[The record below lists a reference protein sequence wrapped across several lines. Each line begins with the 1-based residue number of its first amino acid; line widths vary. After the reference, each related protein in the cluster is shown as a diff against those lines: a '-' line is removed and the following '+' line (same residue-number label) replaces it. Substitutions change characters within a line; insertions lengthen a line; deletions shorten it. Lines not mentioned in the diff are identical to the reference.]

1 MTDIVVAK
9 LDKARLLLFQAKNA
23 SDAKRV
29 MDIAHA
35 AEIYAK
41 RQKMS
46 EEAIAHAH
54 SIKIEATRL
63 LGDFL
68 RTQPKNKGANGSL
81 VTGPKRE
88 PVKDLTP
95 TLSDVGITKKE
106 SSNAQLVSKI
116 AEAEPETYSELLN
129 GQTTIC
135 EVREASKV
143 RGPACAHDLFEECEF
158 VSDFAALSGR
168 KFKCIYAD
176 PPWRYSNQGT
186 RGSTDNHYPTMTVD
200 EICAIPIRD
209 FCEDNCH
216 LHLWI
221 TNGFLFDA
229 PKIFNA
235 WGFVFK
241 SSFVWVKPHIGMGNY
256 WRNSHEFLLLG
267 VRGSMTAKALNLKSW
282 LEAPRGEHSQKP
294 DKVRT
299 LVEQLSPGPR
309 LELFGRKP
317 VPNWTVFGNE
327 VLV

>member
-1 MTDIVVAK
+1 MTDVVVSK

-29 MDIAHA
+29 MDMAHA

-46 EEAIAHAH
+46 DEAIGHAH

-68 RTQPKNKGANGSL
+68 RTQPKNGGLLKRGS
-81 VTGPKRE
+81 VVPNRNHGGIA
-88 PVKDLTP
+88 
-95 TLSDVGITKKE
+95 TLADVGITKKE
-106 SSNAQLVSKI
+106 SSNAQLVSKV
-116 AEAEPETYSELLN
+116 AERCPDVYQQLLSGDTAINGLKEHLPKSQEPKN
-129 GQTTIC
+129 
-135 EVREASKV
+135 
-143 RGPACAHDLFEECEF
+143 DLFEECEF
-158 VSDFAALSGR
+158 VSDFSDLSGR

-186 RGSTDNHYPTMTVD
+186 RGSTNNHYATMTVD
-200 EICAIPIRD
+200 EICALPVGEL
-209 FCEDNCH
+209 CEDNCH
-216 LHLWI
+216 LHLWT
-221 TNGFLFDA
+221 TNGFIFDS
-229 PKIFNA
+229 PRIFEA

-241 SSFVWVKPHIGMGNY
+241 SSFVWVKPQIGMGNY

-267 VRGSMTAKALNLKSW
+267 VRGSMTAEAMNLKSW
-282 LEAPRGEHSQKP
+282 VESPRTSHSQKP
-294 DKVRT
+294 DVVRAM
-299 LVEQLSPGPR
+299 VEKLSPGPR